1 MVCGGDVDI
10 SFTYVDADE
19 KQWQEMAEGCRAMEA
34 AGESVWLLIGLNGIH
49 EGEAAVYGKKTG
61 QIGWKIPETVIEE
74 MRTAFGTVEADGTT
88 YYYERLHSSG
98 KVYIFGGGHVA
109 QAFGSDSD
117 IGRLFLCDIGESG
130 GVLPTGIISR
140 SRGRAHDRKLASGRL
155 CIDR

>member
-34 AGESVWLLIGLNGIH
+34 ARESVWLLIGLNGIH

-74 MRTAFGTVEADGTT
+74 MRTAFGTVEADGTI

-109 QAFGSDSD
+109 QNS
-117 IGRLFLCDIGESG
+117 CY
-130 GVLPTGIISR
+130 
-140 SRGRAHDRKLASGRL
+140 
-155 CIDR
+155 CC